1 MKRRKMIRMSFV
13 ILLLWIFLFPAEIEA
28 SEMEEAEIEREAVQ
42 EKLLDEFSF
51 ETIDESVRELFPE
64 ENLSFMDTVRQLL
77 DGELEL
83 TGELLNRIVWDQ
95 LSYVL
100 RINKNSLIKI
110 ILIAFAAAVLSNF
123 SKVFQN
129 RQLSDISFYALYLL
143 LIALSLKVFDLTL
156 SWAEGG
162 IEGLTDFM
170 GVFSPV
176 YFAAVSV
183 AKGSVTAAAFYH
195 LVLFLIYLSEWI
207 IVKIILP
214 MIHIY
219 MMIRILD
226 ALSEETYLSK
236 FAGLIQMVI
245 SWGLKSLLAWI
256 IGLNVIQ
263 GMINPAIDA
272 VKRSVVTRGAEA
284 IPGVGDALGGM
295 AEVAAGTA
303 VLVKN
308 GIGMTGAVIAV
319 GICLV
324 PLAQIG
330 GAVLLYKLAA
340 AVIQPISDPRI
351 VGCVETIGEGCLLLM
366 KLIFTTGLLFLLT
379 IAVVTMVTGGN

>member
-64 ENLSFMDTVRQLL
+64 ENLSFVDTVRQLL

-263 GMINPAIDA
+263 GMINPAIDT

-324 PLAQIG
+324 PLVQVG

>member
-1 MKRRKMIRMSFV
+1 MKRNGIPGIIFAV
-13 ILLLWIFLFPAEIEA
+13 LLLWIFLFPAETRA
-28 SEMEEAEIEREAVQ
+28 SEMEEAENEQ
-42 EKLLDEFSF
+42 ESAQETLLEEFSF
-51 ETIDESVRELFPE
+51 ETIDKSVKELFPE
-64 ENLSFMDTVRQLL
+64 ENLSFVDTVRQLL
-77 DGELEL
+77 NGELEL
-83 TGELLNRIVWDQ
+83 SGELLNRIVWDQ

-100 RINKNSLIKI
+100 RINKNTLIKM
-110 ILIAFAAAVLSNF
+110 ILIALAAAVLSNF

-143 LIALSLKVFDLTL
+143 MITLSLKVFDLTL

-170 GVFSPV
+170 GAFSPV
-176 YFAAVSV
+176 YFAAVSI

-195 LVLFLIYLSEWI
+195 LVLFLIFLSEWI
-207 IVKIILP
+207 IVQIMLP
-214 MIHIY
+214 LVHIY

-226 ALSEETYLSK
+226 ALSEEPYLSK

-245 SWGLKSLLAWI
+245 TWGLRSLLAWI
-256 IGLNVIQ
+256 VGLNVIQ
-263 GMINPAIDA
+263 GMINPAIDT
-272 VKRSVVTRGAEA
+272 VKRSIVTRGAEA

-324 PLAQIG
+324 PLSQIG
-330 GAVLLYKLAA
+330 GAVLLYKLTA
-340 AVIQPISDPRI
+340 AVIQPVSDPRI
-351 VGCVETIGEGCLLLM
+351 VGCVETIGEGCMLLM

-379 IAVVTMVTGGN
+379 IAVVCMVTGGN

>member
-129 RQLSDISFYALYLL
+129 RQLSYISFYALYLL

-263 GMINPAIDA
+263 GMINPAIDT

-324 PLAQIG
+324 PLVQVG

>member
-1 MKRRKMIRMSFV
+1 MKAGRILGWTAVV
-13 ILLLWIFLFPAEIEA
+13 ILLWIFVFPVQTNA
-28 SEMEEAEIEREAVQ
+28 SEPEEAQVGQEDIQ
-42 EKLLDEFSF
+42 EKLLEEFSF
-51 ETIDESVRELFPE
+51 DTIDNSVQELFPE
-64 ENLSFMDTVRQLL
+64 ENLSFMDTVSQLL
-77 DGELEL
+77 NGDLEL

-95 LSYVL
+95 LTYVL
-100 RINKNSLIKI
+100 RTNKNSLIKI
-110 ILIAFAAAVLSNF
+110 ILIAFAAAILSNF
-123 SKVFQN
+123 TNVFQN
-129 RQLSDISFYALYLL
+129 RQLSDISFYGLYLL
-143 LIALSLKVFDLTL
+143 MIALSLKVFDLTL

-162 IEGLTDFM
+162 IKGLTDFM

-176 YFAAVSV
+176 YFAAVSI

-195 LVLFLIYLSEWI
+195 LVLFLIFLSEWI
-207 IVKIILP
+207 IVQTILP
-214 MIHIY
+214 LIHIY
-219 MMIRILD
+219 MMVRILD
-226 ALSEETYLSK
+226 ALSEEAYLSK
-236 FAGLIQMVI
+236 FAGLIQTII

-256 IGLNVIQ
+256 VGLNVIQ

-272 VKRSVVTRGAEA
+272 VKRSVVTRSAEA

-330 GAVLLYKLAA
+330 GAVLLYKLTA

-351 VGCVETIGEGCLLLM
+351 VGCVETIGEGCVLLM

-379 IAVVTMVTGGN
+379 IAVVSMVTGNH

>member
-1 MKRRKMIRMSFV
+1 MLILALT
-13 ILLLWIFLFPAEIEA
+13 LLLPACRKE
-28 SEMEEAEIEREAVQ
+28 V
-42 EKLLDEFSF
+42 KF
-51 ETIDESVRELFPE
+51 
-64 ENLSFMDTVRQLL
+64 
-77 DGELEL
+77 EL

-263 GMINPAIDA
+263 GMINPAIDT

-324 PLAQIG
+324 PLVQIG